1 MPVCFRRI
9 QPGGI
14 FSVDLQNKTA
24 LRRIKSPKYGKI
36 FVNRPFSGRDSL
48 PKGLSMTDFD
58 NKTSPSA
65 PLSGVTAFL
74 LAGGRGKRLLPL
86 TSHRPKPLLP
96 LSGVPLLCRLLL
108 RLDALGCPRAVITAG
123 YLADILRGG
132 VEDFLKS
139 APRSPRL
146 SVDFFTED
154 SPLGTAGS
162 VKAAYNA
169 LLSPEKAFREEGSP
183 SETRSPARPRTARAP
198 F

>member
-1 MPVCFRRI
+1 M
-9 QPGGI
+9 
-14 FSVDLQNKTA
+14 
-24 LRRIKSPKYGKI
+24 
-36 FVNRPFSGRDSL
+36 
-48 PKGLSMTDFD
+48 
-58 NKTSPSA
+58 
-65 PLSGVTAFL
+65 
-74 LAGGRGKRLLPL
+74 
-86 TSHRPKPLLP
+86 
-96 LSGVPLLCRLLL
+96 PLLCRLLL

-169 LLSPEKAFREEGSP
+169 LLSPEKAFRRKAP
-183 SETRSPARPRTARAP
+183 LRETRSPGTPPDGARTFLILGGTLILRTKPSLRPPLLCTEEKTPR
-198 F
+198 